1 MLKAMSNDEDPLSRE
16 KQAPAAPLSLSE
28 TTPRARNTG
37 MSWFK
42 NLLRG
47 KATNSNQQL
56 QEAIEDYI
64 EELKESDEDASVV
77 ESQKTF
83 ITNVIKTH
91 DLRVSDIM
99 VPRADIAAIKE
110 ESTAEEFREHF
121 RQHQFS
127 RIPVYRDSLD
137 HIIGI
142 VHIKD
147 ILTRMLEGQTYNA
160 AELVREAMITSPGM
174 PVMDL
179 FLTMREEKKH
189 MALIVDEHGG
199 IDGLVTINDVIEAI
213 MGDIEDEFDT
223 DEQPQIIEKP
233 DGSLLADARMDI
245 EEFEERYGNFL
256 TADEREEI
264 ETLAG
269 LAMHI
274 AGHMPRRGEA
284 LKHSSGMILEV
295 VEADSHRVKRLRL
308 RNLPFT
314 ASSDEV

>member
-1 MLKAMSNDEDPLSRE
+1 MSDDEDPLSRT
-16 KQAPAAPLSLSE
+16 KTATAPLSLTE
-28 TTPRARNTG
+28 TAPRAKSAG

-42 NLLRG
+42 SLLRG

-56 QEAIEDYI
+56 QEAIEEYI
-64 EELKESDEDASVV
+64 EELKESDEDTSVV

-91 DLRVSDIM
+91 DLRVADIM

-110 ESTAEEFREHF
+110 DATAEDFKEHF

-137 HIIGI
+137 NVTGL

-147 ILTRMLEGQTYNA
+147 ILTRMLNGQAYTTK
-160 AELVREAMITSPGM
+160 ELVREAMITSPGL

-179 FLTMREEKKH
+179 FLIMREEKKH
-189 MALIVDEHGG
+189 MAFVVDEHGG

-223 DEQPQIIEKP
+223 DEQPQIIEKS

-256 TADEREEI
+256 SAEEREEV
-264 ETLAG
+264 ETLGG
-269 LAMHI
+269 LAMQI
-274 AGHMPRRGEA
+274 AGHMPKRGES
-284 LKHSSGMILEV
+284 LKHFSGMILEV
-295 VEADSHRVKRLRL
+295 VEADAHRVKRLRL
-308 RNLPFT
+308 RNLPFIT
-314 ASSDEV
+314 QSDEV

>member
-1 MLKAMSNDEDPLSRE
+1 MLKAMSDDEDPLSRA
-16 KQAPAAPLSLSE
+16 KTAPPLLSLPE
-28 TTPRARNTG
+28 TPPRAKSTG

-42 NLLRG
+42 SLLRG

-56 QEAIEDYI
+56 QEAIEEYI
-64 EELKESDEDASVV
+64 EELKESDEDTSVV

-91 DLRVSDIM
+91 DLRVADIM
-99 VPRADIAAIKE
+99 VPRADISAIKE
-110 ESTAEEFREHF
+110 EATAEDFKEHF

-137 HIIGI
+137 HITGI
-142 VHIKD
+142 IHIKD
-147 ILTRMLEGQTYNA
+147 ILTRMLDGQPYATK
-160 AELVREAMITSPGM
+160 ELVREAMITTPGL

-179 FLTMREEKKH
+179 FLTMREDKKH
-189 MALIVDEHGG
+189 MALVVDEHGG

-256 TADEREEI
+256 TSEEREEI
-264 ETLAG
+264 ETLGG
-269 LAMHI
+269 LAMQI

-295 VEADSHRVKRLRL
+295 VETDSHRVKRLRL

-314 ASSDEV
+314 SMNDEV

>member
-1 MLKAMSNDEDPLSRE
+1 MSDDEDPLSRA
-16 KQAPAAPLSLSE
+16 KAAPAPSSFPE
-28 TTPRARNTG
+28 TSPRARNAG

-42 NLLRG
+42 SLLRG
-47 KATNSNQQL
+47 KAMNSNQQL
-56 QEAIEDYI
+56 QEAIEEYI
-64 EELKESDEDASVV
+64 EDLKESDEDASVV

-99 VPRADIAAIKE
+99 VPRADIAAIREDATPEDFK
-110 ESTAEEFREHF
+110 EHF
-121 RQHQFS
+121 REHQFS
-127 RIPVYRDSLD
+127 RIPVYRGSLD
-137 HIIGI
+137 DVIGL

-147 ILTRMLEGQTYNA
+147 ILTRMLEGQPYTTK
-160 AELVREAMITSPGM
+160 ELVREAMITSPGI

-179 FLTMREEKKH
+179 FLIMREEKKH
-189 MALIVDEHGG
+189 MALVVDEHGG

-223 DEQPQIIEKP
+223 DEQPQIVEKA
-233 DGSLLADARMDI
+233 DGSLLADGRMDI

-256 TADEREEI
+256 SADDREEV
-264 ETLAG
+264 ETLGG

-274 AGHMPRRGEA
+274 AGRMPRRGES
-284 LKHSSGMILEV
+284 LKHFSGMVLEV

-314 ASSDEV
+314 APSDEV

>member
-1 MLKAMSNDEDPLSRE
+1 MSDDEDPLSRA
-16 KQAPAAPLSLSE
+16 KVAPAPSSFSE
-28 TTPRARNTG
+28 SSPRARNAG

-42 NLLRG
+42 SLLRG
-47 KATNSNQQL
+47 KAMNSNQQL
-56 QEAIEDYI
+56 QDAIEEYI
-64 EELKESDEDASVV
+64 EDLKESHEDASVV

-99 VPRADIAAIKE
+99 VPRADIAAIREDATLEDFK
-110 ESTAEEFREHF
+110 EHF
-121 RQHQFS
+121 REHQFS
-127 RIPVYRDSLD
+127 RIPVYRESLD
-137 HIIGI
+137 DVVGL

-147 ILTRMLEGQTYNA
+147 ILTRMLEGQPYTTK
-160 AELVREAMITSPGM
+160 ELVREAMITSPGI

-179 FLTMREEKKH
+179 FLIMREEKKH
-189 MALIVDEHGG
+189 MSLVVDEHGG

-223 DEQPQIIEKP
+223 EEQPQIVEKA

-256 TADEREEI
+256 SAEDREEV
-264 ETLAG
+264 ETLGG

-274 AGHMPRRGEA
+274 AGRMPRRGES
-284 LKHSSGMILEV
+284 LKHFSGMVLEV
-295 VEADSHRVKRLRL
+295 VEADSRRVKRLRL

-314 ASSDEV
+314 APSDEV